1 MDNYYFIYIIKCLR
15 VRPSRIESL
24 CVCVC
29 SIEMVLSVF
38 FYGFLL
44 VHLLCI
50 SCLNSWPLWVQFNLT
65 IVLVYYYFSFFFSF
79 CLQQVTVKCG
89 GSLVVLLTFK
99 RFSRCD
105 LVK

>member
-24 CVCVC
+24 CVCALLKWSC
-29 SIEMVLSVF
+29 LF

-65 IVLVYYYFSFFFSF
+65 IVLVYYYFF
-79 CLQQVTVKCG
+79 
-89 GSLVVLLTFK
+89 LLLFLLFAANHCK
-99 RFSRCD
+99 MWGHLWYF
-105 LVK
+105 